1 MERGGR
7 RPEVVTTTGS
17 PPAPA
22 ALPPARGRGLSSSP
36 AGYRPRTFAIS
47 LFLDIGQGAGLAGA
61 SGVRP
66 YLPPLLAG
74 ALARADTGIDFDGS
88 SFHFL
93 ESPGF
98 LLAVFALAVVSYGAE
113 RSLANQPR
121 EGASGAPP
129 RDRLRLAALALGI
142 AGVVI
147 GALLFAGS
155 LAADGQTS
163 WPGLIGGA
171 LCAGLAWAALGALFD
186 RARGR
191 VQGSASGLLSV
202 YADLA
207 ALALAAVAIFI
218 EPVAYL
224 AIAAFVVLL
233 VRGRREG
240 ERKYAGLRIL
250 R

>member
-1 MERGGR
+1 VERGGR

-74 ALARADTGIDFDGS
+74 ALARADAGIDFDGS
-88 SFHFL
+88 SFAFL

-98 LLAVFALAVVSYGAE
+98 LLAVLALAVVSYGAE
-113 RSLANQPR
+113 RSLANQPGER
-121 EGASGAPP
+121 T
-129 RDRLRLAALALGI
+129 RLAALGLGI
-142 AGVVI
+142 AGVI
-147 GALLFAGS
+147 LGALLFAGS
-155 LAADGQTS
+155 LAAGDRTS

-171 LCAGLAWAALGALFD
+171 LCAALAWAAVSALLD

-191 VQGSASGLLSV
+191 LDSGAAGLLSV
-202 YADLA
+202 YADVA
-207 ALALAAVAIFI
+207 ALVLAAVAIFV

-224 AIAAFVVLL
+224 AIAAFVLLL
-233 VRGRREG
+233 VRGRQSG
-240 ERKYAGLRIL
+240 DRKYAGLRIL